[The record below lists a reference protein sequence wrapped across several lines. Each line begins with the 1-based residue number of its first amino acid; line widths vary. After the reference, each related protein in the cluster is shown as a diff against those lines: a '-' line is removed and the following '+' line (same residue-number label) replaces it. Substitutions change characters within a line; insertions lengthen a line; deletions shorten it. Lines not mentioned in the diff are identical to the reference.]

1 METKIYRKLK
11 KSTMKAIHLKMAYE
25 VIDDQVVILEKK
37 KEISLIIPY

>member
-11 KSTMKAIHLKMAYE
+11 KSIMKAIHLKMAYE